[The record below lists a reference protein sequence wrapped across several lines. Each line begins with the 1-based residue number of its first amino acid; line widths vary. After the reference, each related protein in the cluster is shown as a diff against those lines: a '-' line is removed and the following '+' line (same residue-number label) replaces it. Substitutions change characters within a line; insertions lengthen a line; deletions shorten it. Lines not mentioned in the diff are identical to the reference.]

1 MKTLTENDIRPEQ
14 FGAAQK
20 VAALVDVGR
29 MLSRRAEFVAVP
41 CPACGHAKHQPK
53 FVKNGLDYVTC
64 ESCDTFYIN
73 PRPPSDVLDWFYR
86 DSVNYA
92 FWNKHIFPAS
102 EVARRSGIFVPRV
115 DRLLDICKKHGV
127 ATNALL
133 EVGAGFGTF
142 CTELASRSVFKRIV
156 GVEPTPGLAQTCRD
170 RGIEVIEAPV
180 ETLEPAAVG
189 QFDVIASFEVIE
201 HLFAPVDFVGNMLR
215 LLKPGGLLMLT
226 CPNGQ
231 GFDIDTLKVVSA
243 SVDHEHL
250 NYFNPSSLGKL
261 LSQQSMQVIESFTP
275 GRLDA
280 ELVRNKVLAG
290 EFSLVDQ
297 PFLQS
302 VLIDHWDSQG
312 QAFQNY
318 LVAQGLS
325 SNLWVVARKAT
336 I

>member
-1 MKTLTENDIRPEQ
+1 MKILTENNIRPEQ
-14 FGAAQK
+14 FSDAHK
-20 VAALVDVGR
+20 VAALVDIGR
-29 MLSRRAEFVAVP
+29 MLSRRAEFIEVA
-41 CPACGHAKHQPK
+41 CPACGHPQHEPK
-53 FVKNGLDYVTC
+53 FIKNGLVYVTC
-64 ESCDTFYIN
+64 VNCDSFYMN
-73 PRPPSDVLDWFYR
+73 PRPPSDVLAWFYR

-92 FWNKHIFPAS
+92 FWNEHIFPAS
-102 EVARRSGIFVPRV
+102 EAVRRNGIFKPRV
-115 DRLLDICKKHGV
+115 DRLLEICKKHGV
-127 ATNALL
+127 ATDAVL

-142 CTELASRSVFKRIV
+142 CTELASRGIFKRIV
-156 GVEPTPGLAQTCRD
+156 GVEPTPGLAQTCRA

-180 ETLEPAAVG
+180 ETLEPTVVG

-201 HLFAPVDFVGNMLR
+201 HLFAPADFVKNMLR

-226 CPNGQ
+226 CPNGH
-231 GFDIDTLKVVSA
+231 GFDIDTLKVASG

-250 NYFNPSSLGKL
+250 NYFNPASLANL
-261 LSQQSMQVIESFTP
+261 LGQQSMDVLESFTP

-302 VLIDHWDSQG
+302 ILIDNWDSQG
-312 QAFQNY
+312 QDFQNY

-325 SNLWVVARKAT
+325 SNLWVVARKPSA
-336 I
+336 

>member
-29 MLSRRAEFVAVP
+29 MLSRRAEFVEVP
-41 CPACGHAKHQPK
+41 CPACGHPK
-53 FVKNGLDYVTC
+53 FKPKFIKNGLDYVTC
-64 ESCDTFYIN
+64 LNCDTFYLN
-73 PRPPSDVLDWFYR
+73 PRPPSAVLDWFYR

-102 EVARRSGIFVPRV
+102 EAARRSGIFVPRV

-142 CTELASRSVFKRIV
+142 CTELTSRGIFKRIV

-180 ETLEPAAVG
+180 ETLEPAVVG

-201 HLFAPVDFVGNMLR
+201 HLFAPVDFVHNMLR

-250 NYFNPSSLGKL
+250 NYFNPASLGKL
-261 LSQQSMQVIESFTP
+261 LSQQSMQVLESFTP

-325 SNLWVVARKAT
+325 SNLWVVARKAST
-336 I
+336 